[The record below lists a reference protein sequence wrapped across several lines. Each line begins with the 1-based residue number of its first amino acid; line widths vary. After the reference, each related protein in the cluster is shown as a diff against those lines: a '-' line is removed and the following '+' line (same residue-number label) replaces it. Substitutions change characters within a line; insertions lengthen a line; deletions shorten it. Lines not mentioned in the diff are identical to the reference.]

1 LLDPYNTVME
11 KMKNCSI
18 GCGKAH
24 IGHTWAEWWPGGLI
38 CTRCFVEG
46 PKSIL
51 NGKRIDPHLV
61 VGRDPLLVTSA
72 FDGDDW
78 PVTAI
83 WDSNTLL

>member
-1 LLDPYNTVME
+1 ME

-51 NGKRIDPHLV
+51 NGKRVDPHLV

-83 WDSNTLL
+83 WDSSTLL